1 MQNEEVV
8 FINFYARL
16 LIIITKNIFE
26 GFYLE
31 RTLMAAIRHIIQKE
45 VFDPI
50 DESIQGLVNVTKTRK
65 KKKFSF
71 LCLSGN

>member
-1 MQNEEVV
+1 MLLKIINEFGE
-8 FINFYARL
+8 FFCIELTF
-16 LIIITKNIFE
+16 
-26 GFYLE
+26 
-31 RTLMAAIRHIIQKE
+31 LMAAIRHIIQKE

-71 LCLSGN
+71 LCLSGNYSYEQNWVHIYVC

>member
-1 MQNEEVV
+1 
-8 FINFYARL
+8 
-16 LIIITKNIFE
+16 
-26 GFYLE
+26 
-31 RTLMAAIRHIIQKE
+31 MAAIRHIIQKE